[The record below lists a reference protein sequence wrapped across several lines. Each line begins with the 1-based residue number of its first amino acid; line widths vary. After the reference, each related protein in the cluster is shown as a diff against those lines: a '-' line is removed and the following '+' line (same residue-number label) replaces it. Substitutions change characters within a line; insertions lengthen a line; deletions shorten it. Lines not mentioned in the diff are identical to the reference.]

1 MLEKWESKF
10 DKGKHVVA
18 ASIDL
23 SKAFDTKPCPIDSQ
37 KQPSEVFNKKRAP
50 KNFTKL
56 IGKQQWKTSEAC
68 SFTKKETLAHV
79 FFFKFREISKNTF
92 S

>member
-18 ASIDL
+18 ASMDL
-23 SKAFDTKPCPIDSQ
+23 SKAFDTKPCPADSQ

-56 IGKQQWKTSEAC
+56 IGKQLWKTSEAC
-68 SFTKKETLAHV
+68 SFTKKETLAQV
-79 FFFKFREISKNTF
+79 FSCRFCEISKNTF